1 MELTQRYTANA
12 STSAIWDHLITL
24 VEKRG
29 SLAGMLQAVAGPLLH
44 QYATPAFQAGPDLLW
59 LRMSPAGATAY
70 SNAILANISATNTTL
85 FGASPAP
92 SKLYLFQNTVDVLCC
107 DVDAMKQSLAAP
119 ELRVQASVGAA
130 AHAVL
135 SALQSAAAVA
145 AANARGDEAAA
156 SRAAQAAAAAAQ
168 SAIQHAQQLQVL
180 GVNAATTT
188 RLSASIPLQ
197 AQQAAETPVI
207 IEDSAAEVE
216 AVPVAE
222 LTAVGGTGGLGSS
235 TDMGTA
241 ACASLQQAA
250 AAADIAAEMAQG
262 PQPYVLPRGAGMLM
276 LLPDSWGGKAVQLR
290 AGRALVGEQRFTHY
304 SIVQLMSAA
313 GVLLQQGSAQTVQ
326 VRVAAEFLTAGPAPQ
341 QQQQQLLTGH
351 WSKKAYK
358 LSVTPGANLLL
369 HCSPTHT
376 WGKKFTASC
385 PAACSSYEALYTGL
399 SLAKV
404 TSALGE
410 QGV

>member
-1 MELTQRYTANA
+1 
-12 STSAIWDHLITL
+12 
-24 VEKRG
+24 
-29 SLAGMLQAVAGPLLH
+29 
-44 QYATPAFQAGPDLLW
+44 
-59 LRMSPAGATAY
+59 MSPAGATAY
-70 SNAILANISATNTTL
+70 SNAILANISAANTTL

-180 GVNAATTT
+180 GVNAAPTT

-216 AVPVAE
+216 AVPAAE

-276 LLPDSWGGKAVQLR
+276 LLPDSWDSKAVQLR

-313 GVLLQQGSAQTVQ
+313 GVLLQQGSQTVQ
-326 VRVAAEFLTAGPAPQ
+326 VRVAAEFLTAGPTPQ
-341 QQQQQLLTGH
+341 QQQQPLTGH

-358 LSVTPGANLLL
+358 LSVTPGVNLLL

-376 WGKKFTASC
+376 WAKKFTASC
-385 PAACSSYEALYTGL
+385 PAACSSYEALYPGL

-404 TSALGE
+404 ANALGE
-410 QGV
+410 QGGLAGLQEFQDLIHQFLCY